1 MTEETEVRRQ
11 PVFSP
16 RMTENSA
23 GQPCYLVEYDEDQW
37 LKYDKEGQDFC
48 FEQWSR
54 KAKPMGALF
63 VVLRLIPDALFPS
76 GDKTVPY
83 VVRSYPVDQET
94 FNPITVT
101 TTLKAQIH
109 SDTYLQALDGER
121 MKLVASARTQL
132 GMTALATK
140 GCSYEIW
147 SRGVDGAPFVIERGR
162 L

>member
-1 MTEETEVRRQ
+1 MEVQRQ

-37 LKYDKEGQDFC
+37 LKYDKAGQDHC
-48 FEQWSR
+48 FETWAA

-63 VVLRLIPDALFPS
+63 VVLRLIPDPLFPTT
-76 GDKTVPY
+76 DKTVPY
-83 VVRSYPVDQET
+83 IVRSYPVERET
-94 FNPITVT
+94 FNPISVAV
-101 TTLKAQIH
+101 TLKAQIDP
-109 SDTYLQALDGER
+109 DTYLNALDGER
-121 MKLVASARTQL
+121 MKLTAEARLQL
-132 GMTALATK
+132 GMAALGTK